1 MFFTIA
7 FIIFAA
13 ASMFCFLILPYLIA
27 EKENQRKRNE
37 EKGYPNETKPKLSRS
52 FDFVSHNSK
61 RCKNKRQDYESS
73 MYSESLS

>member
-27 EKENQRKRNE
+27 EKEN
-37 EKGYPNETKPKLSRS
+37 
-52 FDFVSHNSK
+52 HNLV
-61 RCKNKRQDYESS
+61 KN
-73 MYSESLS
+73 SEQ